1 MIIDSHQHFWK
12 YNSVRHSWIGDD
24 MAVLKNNFMPADLE
38 PLLKSNG
45 VDACV
50 AVQAEESEEENNF
63 LLQLA
68 EENNFIKA
76 VVGWIDM
83 PAENIESKLQQY
95 KRFEKMKGFRY
106 VLQDKPKRDLML
118 SPLFK
123 KNLSYLNEYGFTY
136 DILILKDQLI
146 FADELVKQFP
156 RQKFVMDHLAKPAV
170 KMKELKEWKKDITT
184 IGKNENVYCKLSGLV
199 TEADW
204 ENFSQNDFIPYVETV
219 LEVFGSKRLMY
230 GSDWPV
236 CLLAASYSTTFN
248 LAKQFISALSLHE
261 QNDIMGNNAVSFYNL

>member
-136 DILILKDQLI
+136 DLLILKDQLI

>member
-12 YNSVRHSWIGDD
+12 YNSVRHSWIGED
-24 MAVLKNNFMPADLE
+24 MAVLKNDFMPADLE
-38 PLLKSNG
+38 PLLKSNR

-50 AVQAEESEEENNF
+50 AVQAEESGEENNF

-76 VVGWIDM
+76 VIGWIDM
-83 PAENIESKLQQY
+83 LAENIESTLQQY
-95 KRFEKMKGFRY
+95 KAFEKIKGFRY

-123 KNLSYLNEYGFTY
+123 KNLSCLDEYGFTY

-146 FADELVKQFP
+146 FADELVKQVP
-156 RQKFVMDHLAKPAV
+156 RQKFVIDHLAKPAV
-170 KMKELKEWKKDITT
+170 KLKEQKEWKKEITA
-184 IGKNENVYCKLSGLV
+184 IAKNENVYCKLSGLV

-204 ENFSQNDFIPYVETV
+204 KNFSQNDFIPYVETV
-219 LEVFGSKRLMY
+219 LEVFGNKRLMY

-236 CLLAASYSTTFN
+236 CLLAASYNTTFN

-261 QNDIMGNNAVSFYNL
+261 QNDIMGNNTVSFYNL

>member
-12 YNSVRHSWIGDD
+12 YNSVTHSWIGDD

-50 AVQAEESEEENNF
+50 AVQAEESEDENIF
-63 LLQLA
+63 LLQMA
-68 EENNFIKA
+68 EENKFIKA

-83 PAENIESKLQQY
+83 LAENIESKLRQY
-95 KRFEKMKGFRY
+95 KGFEKMKGFRY
-106 VLQDKPKRDLML
+106 VLQDKPKRDLIL

-146 FADELVKQFP
+146 FAGELVKQFP
-156 RQKFVMDHLAKPAV
+156 AQKFVIDHLAKPAV
-170 KMKELKEWKKDITT
+170 KMKELKEWKKNITV
-184 IGKNENVYCKLSGLV
+184 IAKNENVCCKLSGLI

-204 ENFSQNDFIPYVETV
+204 KNFSQNDFIPYVETV